1 MMAAIEQ
8 GAPLMTVGMSL
19 NFLRIRLGAWP
30 STNLNH
36 EVCPAAHRAVVANS
50 RVRSAPRGRFFRGGR
65 EQTGDGSLFFAPFLT
80 GGRDLYE

>member
-36 EVCPAAHRAVVANS
+36 EVCPAAQHVVFANS
-50 RVRSAPRGRFFRGGR
+50 RVRRAVRGH
-65 EQTGDGSLFFAPFLT
+65 FLRV
-80 GGRDLYE
+80 G